1 MSSLLLRFP
10 TSPPGN
16 GTPLVISPLSGTLP
30 QATQGVFYTAT
41 FTASGGV
48 PPYQNWLMIGGPAW
62 LTSTSNLDGTFTI
75 SGSPP
80 SAQLDSFTIQVQ
92 DALGAAGQI
101 LFT

>member
-1 MSSLLLRFP
+1 
-10 TSPPGN
+10 
-16 GTPLVISPLSGTLP
+16 
-30 QATQGVFYTAT
+30 
-41 FTASGGV
+41 
-48 PPYQNWLMIGGPAW
+48 MIGGPAW